1 MVNIFACKY
10 KMRQDMV
17 KYKTNTKNEIIPRSR
32 RTSSSQTK
40 NIKRAVKDRVQVRQD
55 VFVHGASDFD
65 LHLVRSDWNDGMFFA
80 LGARN
85 AQRFDEERVAGFDAA
100 DKRALLAQAFRA
112 KLSVAHADP
121 VAGTHDVGD

>member
-10 KMRQDMV
+10 KCGMMV
-17 KYKTNTKNEIIPRSR
+17 KYKTNTKMKSSHR
-32 RTSSSQTK
+32 RSSSQTK
-40 NIKRAVKDRVQVRQD
+40 NVKRAVKDRVQVRQD
-55 VFVHGASDFD
+55 VLVHGASDFD

-100 DKRALLAQAFRA
+100 DKRALLAQTFRA
-112 KLSVAHADP
+112 EFSVAHADP